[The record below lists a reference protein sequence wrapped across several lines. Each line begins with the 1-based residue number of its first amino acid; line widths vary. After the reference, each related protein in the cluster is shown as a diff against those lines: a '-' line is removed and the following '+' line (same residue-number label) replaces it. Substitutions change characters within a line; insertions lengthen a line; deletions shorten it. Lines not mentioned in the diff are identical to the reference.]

1 MARAATRTRHT
12 DPRVIE
18 IDTARVLAR
27 VQQHFAVIDI
37 GSNSIRLVVYDD
49 LSRAPFPRFNEK
61 SFCALGAGLAETGKL
76 APDAMDL
83 AVRPAD
89 DLVIVFT
96 SGSRGA
102 PKGVIHTHG
111 GALGATRSG
120 LGVRGLEAGDR
131 LYIPAGTRHAA
142 EVVGRHTVVS
152 LDGTRW

>member
-1 MARAATRTRHT
+1 MARAATRRRQT

-83 AVRPAD
+83 AVSAITRFAAIARAMR
-89 DLVIVFT
+89 VET
-96 SGSRGA
+96 
-102 PKGVIHTHG
+102 IHVLATE
-111 GALGATRSG
+111 ATRRASNG
-120 LGVRGLEAGDR
+120 AELVARIRAATGLEVRLLAGDEEAD
-131 LYIPAGTRHAA
+131 L
-142 EVVGRHTVVS
+142 
-152 LDGTRW
+152 